1 MERIDPDR
9 RPWMTEIRGIGLF
22 IGIEIVEPG
31 DMLEPDAD
39 RAVDLVNRLKD
50 AGFLTSNAGA
60 RRNVVK
66 IRPPLVFS
74 DANADEFLT
83 AFDRVLADLDG

>member
-1 MERIDPDR
+1 MA
-9 RPWMTEIRGIGLF
+9 EIRGVGLF
-22 IGIEIVEPG
+22 VAIEVVEAH
-31 DMLEPDAD
+31 DTLAPDAE
-39 RAVDLVNRLKD
+39 RAVEVVNRLKD

-60 RRNVVK
+60 HRNVVK

-83 AFDRVLADLDG
+83 AFDRMLLELDG